1 MLAGLLAVLALG
13 ALLDQGP
20 FREKEVSRSELIA
33 RADQLCL
40 EAHTAFVR
48 LQQTPPQTAEQAAEL
63 TDGLIGIAED
73 ELARIAELDVPAELE
88 QPVEAY
94 LRAREDGIEAL
105 RAGRAAAED
114 DDASAYEQAQ
124 EDLQRTQA
132 ERSRLAREAGFYQC
146 SRPLDQLETGAPDGP
161 QDGASS

>member
-1 MLAGLLAVLALG
+1 MLAGLLVVLALG
-13 ALLDQGP
+13 ALFDQGP
-20 FREKEVSRSELIA
+20 FRQKEVSRSELIA

-63 TDGLIGIAED
+63 TGGLVGIAED

-88 QPVEAY
+88 PQVEAY
-94 LRAREDGIEAL
+94 LRARERGIEAL
-105 RAGRAAAED
+105 RAGRAAAEE

-124 EDLQRTQA
+124 EDLQRSQA
-132 ERSRLAREAGFYQC
+132 ERSRLAREVGFYQC
-146 SRPLDQLETGAPDGP
+146 SRPLDELEVDAADSPQPGP
-161 QDGASS
+161 SS